1 MKWNGCSELYTY
13 QMDLGIRYDRSI
25 KDNEINTTEAISVT
39 ERFTVQVQN
48 MVFLTL
54 IITINY

>member
-1 MKWNGCSELYTY
+1 
-13 QMDLGIRYDRSI
+13 MDLGIRYDRSI

-39 ERFTVQVQN
+39 ERLTVQVQN
-48 MVFLTL
+48 IVFLTL